1 MGFLS
6 DKSELN
12 QDCRTIMHEVKN
24 FVRTMNEEVK
34 TIQSVQSEVRQGNNI
49 VSPASERLVLNI

>member
-1 MGFLS
+1 
-6 DKSELN
+6 
-12 QDCRTIMHEVKN
+12 MHEVKN